1 MLRCFPKV
9 ACFLL
14 CKCRGADVTDIVQP
28 LFLKPIQ
35 QLQDFDEGFHEFRC
49 EFCGREDTSAD
60 ALVEG
65 LCFLHTFKTCLI
77 FFLYSKHSTVT
88 NRACHWKEPINW
100 RSPCVENCNCV
111 GRIPTSL
118 YPRWTYTIGANVQC
132 YQPVSSVSKCR
143 AQPTLKS
150 QMSCIM
156 ICISVFMFE
165 F

>member
-100 RSPCVENCNCV
+100 RSPMCRKLQLCWQDPNFTLPALDIHYWRECPMLSACQFCEQV
-111 GRIPTSL
+111 P
-118 YPRWTYTIGANVQC
+118 
-132 YQPVSSVSKCR
+132 SSTNFEESNE
-143 AQPTLKS
+143 LHYDLHF
-150 QMSCIM
+150 CIY
-156 ICISVFMFE
+156 V
-165 F
+165 

>member
-77 FFLYSKHSTVT
+77 FSSTPNTPLSRIVHVT
-88 NRACHWKEPINW
+88 GKNL
-100 RSPCVENCNCV
+100 S
-111 GRIPTSL
+111 
-118 YPRWTYTIGANVQC
+118 IGGAH
-132 YQPVSSVSKCR
+132 VSKIAIVWAGSQLHFTR
-143 AQPTLKS
+143 AGHTLLAR
-150 QMSCIM
+150 MSNA
-156 ICISVFMFE
+156 ISLSVL
-165 F
+165 